1 MTYIFEYTADPPSV
15 HPIPESGKL
24 EVNLDEEV
32 DMACVAKGVPVPII
46 TWRNKVSD
54 IFRYLWIRKMKNKT
68 FNVKNG
74 F

>member
-1 MTYIFEYTADPPSV
+1 MRKKMLYIFEYIADPPSV
-15 HPIPESGKL
+15 RPIPESGKL

-46 TWRNKVSD
+46 TWRNKVND
-54 IFRYLWIRKMKNKT
+54 IFRLGKWKIKH
-68 FNVKNG
+68 FING